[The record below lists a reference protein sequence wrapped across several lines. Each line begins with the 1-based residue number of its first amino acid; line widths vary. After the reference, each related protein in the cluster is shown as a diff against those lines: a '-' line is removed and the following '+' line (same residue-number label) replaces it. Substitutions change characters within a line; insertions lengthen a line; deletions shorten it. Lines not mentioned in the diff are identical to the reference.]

1 MLVHEAPRRL
11 ILVVDDEPDRHATLT
26 PPLEGAGYDV
36 RAVGHGNAAIS
47 AVVVRHPDAVLVG
60 SGAVA
65 DDIRDTCRRIRA
77 DPANEAVP
85 VIVLTDPM
93 HHASVAEVAAGID
106 AGADDILELPFADD
120 RLL

>member
-1 MLVHEAPRRL
+1 MLAEERTRRL
-11 ILVVDDEPDRHATLT
+11 ILVVEDEPGRHATLT
-26 PPLEGAGYDV
+26 PPLEQAGYDV

-85 VIVLTDPM
+85 VIVLTDRMDP
-93 HHASVAEVAAGID
+93 ASFAEVAAGID
-106 AGADDILELPFADD
+106 A
-120 RLL
+120 